1 MKTLFYLWF
10 LKTKANIRNLFK
22 KPASAIFTILM
33 ILLYGFIFVSLFTI
47 HNQTTMIVNYD
58 LHSSIL
64 LIIAFLAMML
74 FSTMMTSKKALFF
87 GEDAFYLFGGPF
99 TRKQIMAYLTMQTI
113 IQSLF
118 IGLFAL
124 VFFAGISG
132 GLEFNIGFIGLLLLC
147 VFITIMIFLVLTDY
161 LYVVSISDEKLKILP
176 KVIIGVFIIAVMGV
190 LIGTYLE
197 TGSLKTLMVD
207 FIQSSLFYYVP
218 VFGWLKLALIGYVMQ
233 DAMMSILGILLLVIG
248 LIVIYALFIN
258 YKGDFYE
265 QAIQDSLEYSK
276 RYKSLKEGNQNAM
289 KDVKVKTVHSRFY
302 DGAYAVMSKNLILMK
317 KTGHII
323 SMSDLISI
331 GIYVAVTIFSGLGFG
346 FFVYMMIIWVF
357 SSLQNSELATELKNY
372 QIYLIPDKPL
382 KKLIAVILPTFI
394 KVCAVSILSFIVIGI
409 YYQTDIMTLLMY
421 IVNLLGYICVFIS
434 ASVLTLR
441 ILKSRSS
448 RLFENMM
455 RMLIMIVCAL
465 PSVILT
471 TYFIL
476 AGSMNTTMFM
486 IVSYSSLV
494 LNFIVSGVILLSC
507 QNMMN
512 GRELKSE

>member
-10 LKTKANIRNLFK
+10 LKTKATIRNLFK

-33 ILLYGFIFVSLFTI
+33 ILLYGFIFISLFTI
-47 HNQTTMIVNYD
+47 RGQTSMVVSYD

-64 LIIAFLAMML
+64 FIIAFLAFIL

-118 IGLFAL
+118 LGLFAL
-124 VFFAGISG
+124 VFFAGISS
-132 GLEFNIGFIGLLLLC
+132 GLAFSANFIILLWIGI
-147 VFITIMIFLVLTDY
+147 VIAIMTFLILTDY

-176 KVIIGVFIIAVMGV
+176 KVIIGIFIIAVFGV

-197 TGSLKTLMVD
+197 TGNTQTLLID
-207 FIQSSLFYYVP
+207 FVQSSLFYYVP

-233 DAMMSILGILLLVIG
+233 DTIMSMIGFLLLIIG
-248 LIVIYALFIN
+248 FICIYSLFIY

-289 KDVKVKTVHSRFY
+289 KDIKVKKIKSRFY
-302 DGAYAVMSKNLILMK
+302 NGAFAVMSKNFILMK
-317 KTGHII
+317 KTGHMI

-331 GIYVAVTIFSGLGFG
+331 GIYIAVTIFSGLGFG
-346 FFVYMMIIWVF
+346 FFVYMMVIWVF
-357 SSLQNSELATELKNY
+357 SSLQNSELANELKNY

-394 KVCAVSILSFIVIGI
+394 KVSSVSILSFIIIGV
-409 YYQTDIMTLLMY
+409 YYQTDILTILMY
-421 IVNLLGYICVFIS
+421 IINLLGYICVFMS
-434 ASVLTLR
+434 ASILTLR

-455 RMLIMIVCAL
+455 RMLIMIISAL
-465 PSVILT
+465 PSIILT
-471 TYFIL
+471 TYFIITGGMTPTVL
-476 AGSMNTTMFM
+476 M
-486 IVSYSSLV
+486 IISYSSLV
-494 LNFIVSGVILLSC
+494 LNFIISIIILISC

>member
-22 KPASAIFTILM
+22 KPASAIFTVLM
-33 ILLYGFIFVSLFTI
+33 IILYGFIFISLFTI
-47 HNQTTMIVNYD
+47 RSQTTMNVNFS

-64 LIIAFLAMML
+64 LIIAFLALML

-113 IQSLF
+113 IQSVFL
-118 IGLFAL
+118 GLFAL
-124 VFFAGISG
+124 IFFAGMSG
-132 GLEFNIGFIGLLLLC
+132 GAEFSPVFILLLWGC
-147 VFITIMIFLVLTDY
+147 VVIAIMTFLILTDY

-176 KVIIGVFIIAVMGV
+176 KVIIGIFVIAVIGV

-197 TGSLKTLMVD
+197 NGSVKTLMVD
-207 FIQSSLFYYVP
+207 FVQSSLFYYVP
-218 VFGWLKLALIGYVMQ
+218 VFGWLKLTLIGYVMQ
-233 DAMMSILGILLLVIG
+233 DTMMTIVGLMLLVIG
-248 LIVIYALFIN
+248 LVCIYGLFIC

-289 KDVKVKTVHSRFY
+289 KDIKVKNIKSRFY
-302 DGAYAVMSKNLILMK
+302 DGAYAVMSKNFILMK

-323 SMSDLISI
+323 SMSDLVSI
-331 GIYVAVTIFSGLGFG
+331 GIYIAVTIFSGLGFG
-346 FFVYMMIIWVF
+346 FFVYMIVIWVF
-357 SSLQNSELATELKNY
+357 SSLQNSELANELKNY

-382 KKLIAVILPTFI
+382 KKLIAVIFPTFV
-394 KVCAVSILSFIVIGI
+394 KVTAVSVLSFVIIGL
-409 YYQTDIMTLLMY
+409 YYQIDILTLLMY
-421 IVNLLGYICVFIS
+421 IINLLGYICVFMS

-465 PSVILT
+465 PSAILT
-471 TYFIL
+471 AYFIITGYL
-476 AGSMNTTMFM
+476 NPTVLMML
-486 IVSYSSLV
+486 SYSSLV
-494 LNFIVSGVILLSC
+494 LNFVISGIILWSC

>member
-1 MKTLFYLWF
+1 MRTLFYLWF

-22 KPASAIFTILM
+22 KPASAIFTILI
-33 ILLYGFIFVSLFTI
+33 ILLYGFIFISLFTI
-47 HNQTTMIVNYD
+47 RSQTTMVVSYD

-64 LIIAFLAMML
+64 LIIAFLALML

-99 TRKQIMAYLTMQTI
+99 TRKQIMAYLTLQTV
-113 IQSLF
+113 IQSFFL
-118 IGLFAL
+118 GLFAL
-124 VFFAGISG
+124 VFFAGISSVVE
-132 GLEFNIGFIGLLLLC
+132 LSASFIGLLWIGI
-147 VFITIMIFLVLTDY
+147 VITIMTFLILTDY
-161 LYVVSISDEKLKILP
+161 LYVVSISDEKLKVLP
-176 KVIIGVFIIAVMGV
+176 KVIIGIFVIAMIGV

-197 TGSLKTLMVD
+197 TGSVQTLMID
-207 FIQSSLFYYVP
+207 FVQSSLFYYVP

-233 DAMMSILGILLLVIG
+233 DMIMTMIGLMLLVIEFICVYG
-248 LIVIYALFIN
+248 LFIY

-289 KDVKVKTVHSRFY
+289 KDIKVKDIKSHFY
-302 DGAYAVMSKNLILMK
+302 NGAYAVMSKNFILMK

-323 SMSDLISI
+323 SVSDLVSI

-346 FFVYMMIIWVF
+346 FFVYMMVIWVF
-357 SSLQNSELATELKNY
+357 SSLQNSELANELKNY

-382 KKLIAVILPTFI
+382 KKLIAVILPTFM
-394 KVCAVSILSFIVIGI
+394 KVAAISVLSFTIIGI
-409 YYQTDIMTLLMY
+409 YYRTDILTILMY
-421 IVNLLGYICVFIS
+421 IINLLGYICVFIS

-455 RMLIMIVCAL
+455 RMLIMIICAL
-465 PSVILT
+465 PSVVLT
-471 TYFIL
+471 AYFVL
-476 AGSMNTTMFM
+476 SGHLNPTVLM
-486 IVSYSSLV
+486 IISYSSLV
-494 LNFIVSGVILLSC
+494 LNFVISAVILLTC